1 MEAAVAKKEAG
12 MTEWNDG
19 RLDELSRRMDE
30 GFARADQKMDE
41 GFARADQK
49 MDEGFARVDAEIRHL
64 AGRFDALH
72 LTLVRISLTV
82 AVGLLSIFAA
92 LVVNHL

>member
-19 RLDELSRRMDE
+19 RLDELSRR
-30 GFARADQKMDE
+30 MDE